1 MGYLPQLTHGY
12 RKLEWLTEARPA
24 AALPTPAALDRA
36 HLDNTLFCDDLRGK
50 NGWRGW
56 SLRR

>member
-24 AALPTPAALDRA
+24 AALPSPAALDRA

-50 NGWRGW
+50 NG
-56 SLRR
+56 